1 MKFLQ
6 IAALAGA
13 AAAVSL
19 MEVSEDEKAGLRE
32 LAGEFDFDLD
42 KYMADEGKSW
52 DDVKR
57 EAKEEAGDEFDSAG
71 DLKRAKK
78 PKKGGKKPKGDK
90 PKGDKPAPKEEA
102 EEDKKKPKLP
112 KKKAEEGS
120 DEEGK
125 PAK

>member
-19 MEVSEDEKAGLRE
+19 MEVSPEEKDGLRE
-32 LAGEFDFDLD
+32 LAGEYGFDLD
-42 KYMADEGKSW
+42 QYMKEEKKSW

-57 EAKEEAGDEFDSAG
+57 EAREECGDEFDSAG

-78 PKKGGKKPKGDK
+78 PKKGDKKPKDGVMY
-90 PKGDKPAPKEEA
+90 ET
-102 EEDKKKPKLP
+102 
-112 KKKAEEGS
+112 
-120 DEEGK
+120 
-125 PAK
+125 

>member
-32 LAGEFDFDLD
+32 LAGEYDFDLD
-42 KYMADEGKSW
+42 EYMKKEGKSW

-57 EAKEEAGDEFDSAG
+57 EAKEEAPEEFDG
-71 DLKRAKK
+71 EGELKRAKK
-78 PKKGGKKPKGDK
+78 PKGGKNRNPKAIEDDPNRK
-90 PKGDKPAPKEEA
+90 QKSLKEVWKVA
-102 EEDKKKPKLP
+102 NKTKTKY
-112 KKKAEEGS
+112 
-120 DEEGK
+120 
-125 PAK
+125 